1 MFLSSLLAVLLF
13 LLFPTFGRL
22 SGAFLQLTPGSGG
35 GLFGVLGH
43 FVSGFA
49 NFERRRVPVAFF
61 SLPLRIPLALAG
73 ARARA
78 QTQQD
83 Q

>member
-13 LLFPTFGRL
+13 LLFPTFGRF
-22 SGAFLQLTPGSGG
+22 SGAFLQLTPRSGR

-43 FVSGFA
+43 FMSGFA
-49 NFERRRVPVAFF
+49 NFERRGIPVAFF
-61 SLPLRIPLALAG
+61 SFPLRFPFALAG
-73 ARARA
+73 ARASA
-78 QTQQD
+78 QAQQN